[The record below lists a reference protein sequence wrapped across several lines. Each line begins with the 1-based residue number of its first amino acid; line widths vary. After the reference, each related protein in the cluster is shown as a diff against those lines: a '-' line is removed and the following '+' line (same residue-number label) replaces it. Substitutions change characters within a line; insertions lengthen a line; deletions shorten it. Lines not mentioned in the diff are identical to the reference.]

1 QAFCSLCVKVGSFS
15 DPPKVPGLAHF
26 LQRMVFMGSEKYP
39 KENGFNEF
47 ISHHGGTID
56 GVTDCEH
63 TRFYFDISEKHLFPA
78 LDRFV
83 QFFIKPLMK
92 KDVIKSEREA
102 IQREFQWSSSSDKNR
117 KERLLSFIAQTGL
130 PLSEFLRGNSIALN
144 NDINDDELYEELH
157 NFRNRHYSA
166 HRMTLAIKARLSLDT
181 LEVYV
186 ANFFSDIPN
195 YWLHSDDFTDF
206 KDGISFNTDT
216 FKKIYYVK
224 SFSQD
229 ISQLHVTWALPAID
243 SYRSKPYKYISWII
257 EHKGNGSLTSYLR
270 KKMWGLDVF
279 CGNCD
284 NDNDFGYN
292 SMYVLFEIIVE
303 LTHKGVQQHQQ
314 DVLNALFSF
323 INFVKKTGPQES
335 IYNELY
341 KIGKN
346 NFRFFKHDDVFDLC
360 KSMHFYP
367 SRDYVTGK
375 HIYFE
380 YDPEAIQ
387 KCLNFLMPETAN
399 IMILTNDFE
408 LNIVEPHFKINYIDM
423 VLPKEWIERWKFI
436 EPLSNFHLP
445 SRNEFLT
452 NNFFFIPVSAEASK
466 YPVKIHQD
474 CLSEIWFCP
483 KFHWPVCH
491 INLHIVSSLYPR
503 TAKNAVLLQTYCNVI
518 KYLLL
523 EELYPAVTAGIGY
536 EIDVNEEDTGITIQ
550 ISGFNEN
557 LSSWLMII
565 ANYMVN
571 LVTVS
576 TNLFNIIKIQQLKT
590 HYNKFIEPETF
601 IEDVELW
608 LLKCGNCTHV
618 HKYNVLQRCNYSRDF
633 RNFVKSFTNNLYI
646 QCLVQGNI
654 TKDFTIDIIQR
665 FIKKIDCF
673 ALKKMKP
680 VAISEIHQCTYYFK
694 LKNINRTDVNSVVR
708 NYYQVGTGTIELSV
722 LIELLIMIMKESL
735 MSYLR
740 TQEKLSYV
748 SCDFRDINGIL
759 GYSITVY
766 TQADKCTT
774 EYVDQWIEEFL
785 NSFRVVLEQFSETEL
800 DDVKEGL
807 RILKQYDDTDILKNQ
822 VDRNWSEIIKQQYI
836 FDRCEKEALAIENIN
851 INKLREFFGRHT
863 LNGSNFRKLSIHVIG
878 TPKEVAVNAKN
889 LKHPE
894 FSMKEFIIDDSQHD
908 SATNHY
914 ITDVN
919 YYKNT
924 LHYFRL

>member
-1 QAFCSLCVKVGSFS
+1 
-15 DPPKVPGLAHF
+15 
-26 LQRMVFMGSEKYP
+26 MVFMGSEKYP

-102 IQREFQWSSSSDKNR
+102 IQREFQWRSSSDKNR
-117 KERLLSFIAQTGL
+117 KERLLSFIAQTGH
-130 PLSEFLRGNSIALN
+130 PPNKFLRCNSIALN
-144 NDINDDELYEELH
+144 NNIDDDELYEELH

-270 KKMWGLDVF
+270 KKMWGFDVF
-279 CGNCD
+279 CGICD
-284 NDNDFGYN
+284 KDNGFGYN

-303 LTHKGVQQHQQ
+303 LTDEGLKHLRN
-314 DVLNALFSF
+314 VLDTIFSF

-423 VLPKEWIERWKFI
+423 VLPKEWIERWKSM
-436 EPLSNFHLP
+436 EPLSSFHLP
-445 SRNEFLT
+445 SRNKFLT
-452 NNFFFIPVSAEASK
+452 NNFFFIPVSEEASK
-466 YPVKIHQD
+466 YPLKIHQD

-491 INLHIVSSLYPR
+491 INLHIVFPLYPQKP
-503 TAKNAVLLQTYCNVI
+503 KNAVLLQMYCNVI
-518 KYLLL
+518 KYQLL
-523 EELYPAVTAGIGY
+523 EELHPAVMAGFGY
-536 EIDVNEEDTGITIQ
+536 EIDVNEEDIGIIIQ

-557 LSSWLMII
+557 ISSWLMVI
-565 ANYMVN
+565 ANYIAN
-571 LVTVS
+571 LVPVS
-576 TNLFNIIKIQQLKT
+576 MDLFNIIKKQQLKAY
-590 HYNKFIEPETF
+590 YNKIIDTEKFIE
-601 IEDVELW
+601 DMELW
-608 LLKCGNCTHV
+608 ILKYGNCSHV
-618 HKYNVLQRCNYSRDF
+618 HKYNALYGCSFISFQHF
-633 RNFVKSFTNNLYI
+633 ITSFTKNLYI
-646 QCLVQGNI
+646 QCLVEGNV
-654 TKDFTIDIIQR
+654 TKDFTINIIQE
-665 FIKKIDCF
+665 FIKKINCDS
-673 ALKKMKP
+673 LNLTPKILTVP
-680 VAISEIHQCTYYFK
+680 INEIPRCTSHFK
-694 LKNINRTDVNSVVR
+694 LKNINKNVNSIVI
-708 NYYQVGTGTIELSV
+708 NYYQVGTATIELSV
-722 LIELLIMIMKESL
+722 LIELMIMIMKESL
-735 MSYLR
+735 MNYLQ
-740 TQEKLSYV
+740 TQENLSYV

-774 EYVDQWIEEFL
+774 EYVDQRIEEFL
-785 NSFRVVLEQFSETEL
+785 NSFRIVLEQFSEKKL

-807 RILKQYDDTDILKNQ
+807 RTSKQHDDAEILKNR
-822 VDRNWSEIIKQQYI
+822 VNRDWSEITKQKYM
-836 FDRCEKEALAIENIN
+836 FDRCEKETLAIENIN
-851 INKLREFFGRHT
+851 INKLREFFRRHT
-863 LNGSNFRKLSIHVIG
+863 LNGSSFRKLSVHVVG
-878 TPKEVAVNAKN
+878 TPKEVAVSKQ
-889 LKHPE
+889 
-894 FSMKEFIIDDSQHD
+894 IIFLIKLLSL
-908 SATNHY
+908 SKYFFLYY
-914 ITDVN
+914 IILAFHFFLVILN
-919 YYKNT
+919 
-924 LHYFRL
+924 